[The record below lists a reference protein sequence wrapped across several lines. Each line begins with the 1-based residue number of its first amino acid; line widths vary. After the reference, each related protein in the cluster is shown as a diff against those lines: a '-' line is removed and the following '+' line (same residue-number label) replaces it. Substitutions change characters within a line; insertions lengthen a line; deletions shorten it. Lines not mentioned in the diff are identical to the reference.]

1 MTEFPAPLDNLIE
14 YVESIHLDGSPLDRV
29 SDAFTVSTT
38 LNEEIDALLGH
49 FVDQARRSGATWSQI
64 STAMGVTKQAAQK
77 RFVPGKFG
85 DFSRFTDRARNTM
98 AAARLLAGDSDV
110 SAAHLGSASL
120 LEPMGI
126 AAKMVG
132 RAGLTPEQVYAALG
146 TGPAALPPD
155 ASPQERAASLA
166 ELSCDESGKEA
177 LKAALKAA
185 LRFGHNYIGTEHL
198 LLGVIDAGGQATE
211 ALRGLGLTPETA
223 RAHMKAEFEEIQAAR
238 RQAAG
243 D

>member
-1 MTEFPAPLDNLIE
+1 MTDFPVPLDNLIK
-14 YVESIHLDGSPLDRV
+14 YVRTLHPDGSPLDRV
-29 SDAFTVSTT
+29 TDAFSVSAT
-38 LNEEIDALLGH
+38 LNEESDALLGH

-64 STAMGVTKQAAQK
+64 GDAMGVTKQAAQK

-98 AAARLLAGDSDV
+98 AAARILAGDSDV

-132 RAGLTPEQVYAALG
+132 RAGLTPDQVYAALG
-146 TGPAALPPD
+146 TAAPT
-155 ASPQERAASLA
+155 SGSRADTAALA
-166 ELSCDESGKEA
+166 ELACDESGKEA
-177 LKAALKAA
+177 LKAAVRAA

-198 LLGVIDAGGQATE
+198 LLGVIDAGGPAAE